1 MRLNDGKH
9 RLCWLAGGSLE
20 LSQSQPE
27 DVPQVGQPG
36 QIKLTGLHLLS
47 EPGVFSLKVSHSQSN
62 LVLFQPPSLT
72 RPASGHIVLL
82 SPRIVARVLENFI
95 I

>member
-1 MRLNDGKH
+1 MRLTDGKH

-36 QIKLTGLHLLS
+36 EIVLTGLHLLPQ
-47 EPGVFSLKVSHSQSN
+47 PGVLSLEMSHSQSN
-62 LVLFQPPSLT
+62 LILLQPPSLT
-72 RPASGHIVLL
+72 RPSGRHVVLL
-82 SPRIVARVLENFI
+82 SPLIVCRVLVQ
-95 I
+95 